1 MEEDTCGQ
9 RRASDF
15 KRDVK
20 KNSKHTKGKDLFMIE
35 KYNLEKIT
43 TTKEGLLKDTD
54 FPNQV
59 III

>member
-1 MEEDTCGQ
+1 
-9 RRASDF
+9 
-15 KRDVK
+15 
-20 KNSKHTKGKDLFMIE
+20 MIE